1 MTDAHPE
8 GGFALLEPNPSLLPP
23 AANGYRRS
31 LNPGRGVSVYC
42 DRHPPNEWGEH
53 WHVQD
58 QVVGLLDD
66 VECTIRVKDAYGE
79 WAEAHV
85 SGPTVW
91 VIPAGRPHALICP
104 KEADMITLYAERA
117 FVRETIEQD
126 ILEFEM
132 MPLSQLTSRDEV
144 IGQLSKAFRRICGG
158 REKTSQL
165 YIEAMGTVLGA
176 HILQAI
182 YASGARA
189 DLAGGLPD
197 WALRRVSRHIDE
209 HLADSLRL
217 GTLAKAAGY
226 QSTSYFGRLFKRSF
240 SLTPHN
246 YVMRRRVAKAQELL
260 ETTSIRTLEIA
271 QECGFSDDTMMGRW
285 FRRVSDR
292 LPSDIRP

>member
-1 MTDAHPE
+1 
-8 GGFALLEPNPSLLPP
+8 
-23 AANGYRRS
+23 
-31 LNPGRGVSVYC
+31 
-42 DRHPPNEWGEH
+42 
-53 WHVQD
+53 
-58 QVVGLLDD
+58 
-66 VECTIRVKDAYGE
+66 
-79 WAEAHV
+79 
-85 SGPTVW
+85 
-91 VIPAGRPHALICP
+91 
-104 KEADMITLYAERA
+104 MITLYAERA

-217 GTLAKAAGY
+217 A
-226 QSTSYFGRLFKRSF
+226 
-240 SLTPHN
+240 
-246 YVMRRRVAKAQELL
+246 
-260 ETTSIRTLEIA
+260 I
-271 QECGFSDDTMMGRW
+271 
-285 FRRVSDR
+285 
-292 LPSDIRP
+292 